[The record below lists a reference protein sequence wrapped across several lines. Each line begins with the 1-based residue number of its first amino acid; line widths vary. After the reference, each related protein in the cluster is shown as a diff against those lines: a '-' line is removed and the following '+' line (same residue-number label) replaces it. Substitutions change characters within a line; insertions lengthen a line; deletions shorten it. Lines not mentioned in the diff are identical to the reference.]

1 MAKFMWNLLEID
13 VTQSVWLHQQLM
25 EEVSLK
31 QPPAHDVMSVGN
43 RALNSGL
50 LDAEQTRGV
59 ERGMGRLK
67 GRWNALNIDAIEKE
81 LR

>member
-1 MAKFMWNLLEID
+1 
-13 VTQSVWLHQQLM
+13 M

-31 QPPAHDVMSVGN
+31 EPPAHDIMSFGN